1 MSSIQP
7 SSLSD
12 IELVKYA
19 YIRLSSEPL
28 PLQWQHELVKRLE
41 ELLYAEDAAK
51 DAAKDDA
58 K

>member
-28 PLQWQHELVKRLE
+28 PLEWQHEIVRRLE
-41 ELLYAEDAAK
+41 ERVYAED
-51 DAAKDDA
+51 DA

>member
-51 DAAKDDA
+51 DDA